1 MLNLWGAILTI
12 LSQDWDASM
21 NLAILGPKY
30 SIKVWRPVP
39 RPIEDKIP
47 NPIQYIAN
55 NKNLSN
61 SSKNQKFKK
70 WTK

>member
-1 MLNLWGAILTI
+1 MLNQWGDILTI
-12 LSQDWDASM
+12 LSHDWDARI
-21 NLAILGPKY
+21 NLAIFGPKY

-47 NPIQYIAN
+47 NPIQYKAN
-55 NKNLSN
+55 NKNRSN